1 MLSIA
6 RFVLERPR
14 LVIGILLAATVVF
27 AAYIPGI
34 RFDADIEHMMPE
46 DDPAIKDIRDATAEF
61 GSQDVFMVAIR
72 GDNAFSAET
81 LKKLID
87 MTDDIQKIDGVESV
101 VSPLTVDLIESG
113 LLGIEISPAADGLPQ
128 TEAEIQ
134 EFRERIL
141 SSSYVGQLVSK
152 DGRAAAIMVKMEPI
166 DDLASSK
173 TSEITGKI
181 DEVVQRYRGPEEV
194 YIVGGAYT
202 NYYTEQAMVSD
213 IKLLLPLVIVVVVA
227 VLYWSFRSARGVA
240 LPLLVVLTS
249 AIWGVGLMSMLH
261 VPLTIVTMIMPVI
274 LVAIGSANG
283 IHILNRYYEELAS
296 GKDKRAALEVAVV
309 ETSSPI
315 AMAAL
320 TTAAGFGS
328 LITSFVRPVRE
339 FGLFTAFG
347 VLVALLFSLTSIP
360 AALALQPVPAHLTTD
375 KPNRKGWLSRGLSK
389 LGTFVV
395 RHSKAV
401 VLASVVI
408 LLVCIVGATSL
419 SLESNM
425 LNYFDK
431 DSPLIMGTDIVED
444 EFGGSMQISLLVDTG
459 RPEGVKEPEVLNK
472 MIEAQRYMDSLPGVS
487 QASSLADLIRELNQA
502 LNEGDP
508 KLYTIPE
515 TREAV
520 AQELLLFTIQ
530 GGSSLDSMVTYTF
543 DKALVSA
550 RVANMSSSELK
561 EVTQSL
567 ERFVKDNYSSSD
579 DLKVKVVG
587 LPNVMQVLM
596 ERFRTSQIYSL
607 ATSIVTVAI
616 IVSIIMKSLVAGLVS
631 VIPLVLTV
639 GVNFGVMGFGGIPLD
654 AITTTIAS
662 VAVGIGVDYSVHYL
676 SRYRFEIDNG
686 RSQDEAIA
694 VTGSTSGKGIVFN
707 AVTLIA
713 GFVILIFSNF
723 RAIGVFGYL
732 VALTM
737 LTSSLAALT
746 VVPAIMKL
754 APRATLL
761 RGRPAGRLAEK
772 RQL

>member
-1 MLSIA
+1 LLSIV
-6 RFVLERPR
+6 RFVLDRPR
-14 LVIGILLAATVVF
+14 LIIGLLLAATVVF
-27 AAYIPGI
+27 ASYIPGI

-46 DDPAIKDIRDATAEF
+46 DDPAIIDIRDATAEF

-81 LKKLID
+81 LKKLSD
-87 MTDDIQKIDGVESV
+87 MTDDILEIDGVESV
-101 VSPLTVDLIESG
+101 VTPLTINLIESG
-113 LLGIEISPAADGLPQ
+113 FFGIEISPAADGLPQ
-128 TEAEIQ
+128 TQAEIQ

-141 SSSYVGQLVSK
+141 SSSYVGQLVSE
-152 DGRAAAIMVKMEPI
+152 DGRAAAIMVKMEST
-166 DDLASSK
+166 DDLASSR

-181 DEVVQRYRGPEEV
+181 DEVVQRYRGPEEI

-227 VLYWSFRSARGVA
+227 VLYWSFRSMRGVV
-240 LPLLVVLTS
+240 LPLAVVLTS
-249 AIWGVGLMSMLH
+249 AIWGVGLMSILD

-296 GKDKRAALEVAVV
+296 GKDKRAALEVTVV

-347 VLVALLFSLTSIP
+347 VLVALVFSLSFIP
-360 AALALQPVPAHLTTD
+360 AALVLQPVPAHIATD
-375 KPNRKGWLSRGLSK
+375 KPDRKGWLGRGLSK

-395 RHSKAV
+395 RHSRAV

-408 LLVCIVGATSL
+408 LLVCIAGATSL

-444 EFGGSMQISLLVDTG
+444 EFGGSMQISLLFDTG
-459 RPEGVKEPEVLNK
+459 RPDGVKEPEVLNR

-508 KLYTIPE
+508 EFYTIPE

-520 AQELLLFTIQ
+520 AQELLLFTMQ

-550 RVANMSSSELK
+550 RVANMSSRELK

-567 ERFVKDNYSSSD
+567 ERYVRDNYSSSD

-616 IVSIIMKSLVAGLVS
+616 IVAIIMKSLVAGLVS

-639 GVNFGVMGFGGIPLD
+639 GANFGVMGFGGIPLD

-707 AVTLIA
+707 AVTLMA

-737 LTSSLAALT
+737 LTSLLAALT

-754 APRATLL
+754 VPRTTL
-761 RGRPAGRLAEK
+761 RRRSAGRLAEK